1 MRFKFITLYFVP
13 ITALV
18 FLPIVAQADQYVAES
33 DFFGESP
40 VVLTASRLHKP
51 LAESPVS
58 ISVIDREMI
67 RNSGARQIADI
78 FRMVPG
84 FIVGYLHGYTPSVT
98 YNGLGSEFT
107 RNMQVL
113 IDGRSV
119 FIPSFGG
126 IPWSNLP
133 LLIDDIERIE
143 ITRGPNAVTYG
154 SNAFLATINIIT
166 RHSAEDLGGQVSATH
181 DLDEDSTTQD
191 FYFRYGNQYKDLDW
205 RISAGREKD
214 QGYPDTQT
222 FDELDDKT
230 LEKVNIR
237 ADFLSSHNHF
247 WTFQAGGNQSAFGR
261 GDGDPTD
268 IYRTAEIQN
277 SYQNI
282 KWEIIEDDVQ
292 TTLKLTH
299 TSQKVDDQF
308 TTEPLDSTN
317 FALPPGLIVNTDIS
331 FNRDSDRLDFEI
343 YQNRIL
349 TPSLTMN
356 YGGSVRKDSVKSVYL
371 FYDNNEYKVDT
382 TNLFTSIELKP
393 WHSFTL
399 DFGAIVEDNNYSDKE
414 SSFRLSAIQ
423 NLGAHNLRFV
433 SSSAKRYPVLW
444 ELMGNISFDA
454 TVLPGTQP
462 PYDAYIGAVIQPAS
476 TAWSNQGDVE
486 PESILSNEIGL
497 FSQYLDNQLTTDIKL
512 FSYKI
517 SDQLTEVTITIPPTL
532 IGDNVAES
540 MANGGETTVDGFE
553 FSFNY
558 SPKPKD
564 FRVYGGLSLIHNQ
577 SFNPEYSASIPE
589 RSGFIGGHY
598 DFYPRHQ
605 ISPSL
610 YYVDEMSWT
619 DRSSTIESYY
629 KLDLRYEYS
638 FGSKHDVK
646 VELTGYNLME
656 DFSDYR
662 SSKTHDKSLLLSISG
677 RF

>member
-18 FLPIVAQADQYVAES
+18 FLSIVAQADQYVAES

-237 ADFLSSHNHF
+237 ADFLSNYNHF

-299 TSQKVDDQF
+299 TSLMVDDQF
-308 TTEPLDSTN
+308 TTEPLD
-317 FALPPGLIVNTDIS
+317 
-331 FNRDSDRLDFEI
+331 
-343 YQNRIL
+343 
-349 TPSLTMN
+349 
-356 YGGSVRKDSVKSVYL
+356 
-371 FYDNNEYKVDT
+371 
-382 TNLFTSIELKP
+382 
-393 WHSFTL
+393 
-399 DFGAIVEDNNYSDKE
+399 
-414 SSFRLSAIQ
+414 
-423 NLGAHNLRFV
+423 
-433 SSSAKRYPVLW
+433 
-444 ELMGNISFDA
+444 
-454 TVLPGTQP
+454 
-462 PYDAYIGAVIQPAS
+462 
-476 TAWSNQGDVE
+476 
-486 PESILSNEIGL
+486 
-497 FSQYLDNQLTTDIKL
+497 
-512 FSYKI
+512 
-517 SDQLTEVTITIPPTL
+517 
-532 IGDNVAES
+532 
-540 MANGGETTVDGFE
+540 
-553 FSFNY
+553 
-558 SPKPKD
+558 
-564 FRVYGGLSLIHNQ
+564 
-577 SFNPEYSASIPE
+577 
-589 RSGFIGGHY
+589 
-598 DFYPRHQ
+598 
-605 ISPSL
+605 
-610 YYVDEMSWT
+610 
-619 DRSSTIESYY
+619 
-629 KLDLRYEYS
+629 
-638 FGSKHDVK
+638 
-646 VELTGYNLME
+646 
-656 DFSDYR
+656 
-662 SSKTHDKSLLLSISG
+662 
-677 RF
+677 